1 MSDAVYRLENVS
13 FGYPGARASPF
24 RIEIDA
30 LAVRAGE
37 VLALVGPN
45 GAGKTTLL
53 SLLAFL
59 ARPAAGRL
67 EFFGADPWKDGDRDV
82 PARRDAVLVAHH
94 PYLFKGTV
102 GDNVA
107 VGLKLRGVPEAERRA
122 RLRAALSLV
131 ELDGWEKRS
140 ASALSAGQAQ
150 RVALA
155 RALTLRPRVLL
166 LDEPTA
172 NLDTAL
178 GMRMEALLKEIGPGR
193 GTTVVF
199 STHNFS
205 QASRLADRILYLS
218 EGRRIDMSPETAAAL
233 FPFPGRFC

>member
-1 MSDAVYRLENVS
+1 M
-13 FGYPGARASPF
+13 
-24 RIEIDA
+24 
-30 LAVRAGE
+30 
-37 VLALVGPN
+37 
-45 GAGKTTLL
+45 
-53 SLLAFL
+53 
-59 ARPAAGRL
+59 
-67 EFFGADPWKDGDRDV
+67 
-82 PARRDAVLVAHH
+82 AHH

-178 GMRMEALLKEIGPGR
+178 GMRMEALLREVGSRNPDPELDLDYVPDKAREKDINIAISNSFAFGGNN
-193 GTTVVF
+193 TALVF
-199 STHNFS
+199 GKW
-205 QASRLADRILYLS
+205 
-218 EGRRIDMSPETAAAL
+218 EG
-233 FPFPGRFC
+233 